1 MTIAPER
8 HPQPEPS
15 STPGTDSLRDATD
28 TLAWGRAYTVVSP
41 DHFRID
47 YRINPFMDVADQPDA
62 ARAREQWDAMVEALL
77 TSGAS
82 IDVLRQRADS
92 PDMVYAM
99 NLGLALTAG
108 DRRRMVMSHMR
119 FEERRAEG
127 LSARPHFEERG
138 FETTGVGEAGVGAIF
153 ESGDA
158 FPFGDALVVGFGKR
172 TDEQG
177 LKALASELDV
187 RVRGLRITHPGM
199 YHLDL
204 AFCPL
209 DERRA
214 LVCPEALDAAS
225 AEALLAL
232 VPEPLV
238 LTEAEALTFCANS
251 VVVDRTVI
259 MPTCPDRVRAQL
271 EAWGFEVVLVDVGEF
286 HKGGGSIRCLT
297 NPTDIVLG
305 RDLPE
310 VPGGEVVI
318 PA

>member
-8 HPQPEPS
+8 HPQPEPNEAV
-15 STPGTDSLRDATD
+15 TTGAAGAG
-28 TLAWGRAYTVVSP
+28 TLAWGRAYTAVSP

-47 YRINPFMDVADQPDA
+47 YRINPFMDLTDQPDP
-62 ARAREQWDAMVEALL
+62 ARAREQWDAMVETLL
-77 TSGAS
+77 TSGATV
-82 IDVLRQRADS
+82 DVLRQREDS

-119 FEERRAEG
+119 FAERRAEG
-127 LSARPHFEERG
+127 LSARPHFGEQG
-138 FETTGVGEAGVGAIF
+138 FETSTVGEGGVGAFF

-177 LKALASELDV
+177 LKALATELDV
-187 RVRGLRITHPGM
+187 RVRGLRITHHGM

-214 LVCPEALDAAS
+214 LVCPAALDAAS

-238 LTEAEALTFCANS
+238 LTEEEALTFCANS

-271 EAWGFEVVLVDVGEF
+271 EAWGFEVVLVDVSEF

-297 NPTDIVLG
+297 NPVDLTLG
-305 RDLPE
+305 RDLLVRSAPD
-310 VPGGEVVI
+310 VLLP
-318 PA
+318 